1 MKSIRKP
8 TFTEAVTPIVSMF
21 FILLVGRGIYGAPIE
36 TLLIISSSIAAF
48 IAWRVGLSW
57 DDMIEGVSEK
67 IAKAMPAIL
76 ILIAVGI
83 VVGTWMLS
91 GTIPMLIYYGIQIVN
106 QNFSL

>member
-48 IAWRVGLSW
+48 IAWRVGLTW

-67 IAKAMPAIL
+67 IAKLLASWSVP
-76 ILIAVGI
+76 GCC
-83 VVGTWMLS
+83 
-91 GTIPMLIYYGIQIVN
+91 PEP
-106 QNFSL
+106 FPC